1 MVLVSVIVPIYNV
14 EKYVAKCLNSL
25 IKQNYTNFEVLCVDD
40 GSPDNSKAIVKKY
53 AEKDSRIKLI
63 EKENGGYGSVLQ
75 YSINNIRTEYFL
87 ICDPDDW
94 LESTALKNLY
104 EFAESNNLDI
114 AVGDMYGV
122 YPEGNDYVKKYIH
135 TFYDELRILPNRVYT
150 DKNIIE
156 KFSFGHVSP
165 HAKLFRTEIV
175 KNINFP
181 FKVSYTDFVLYM
193 LALDHAN
200 RVGYINKPLAF
211 YLMDRPGNTR
221 TDIRKSII
229 YDYCKVWDA
238 TLEQIDKNNPLLM
251 DRLFEQLKFML
262 TEYTRVEIPDFKD
275 PYGKSVLKRIY
286 KFRKYKNNVKLLDKS
301 LKEKI
306 IYYGLM
312 NKYTTN
318 YFAKYYCKMKNKKMI
333 YSEEKHNYGNICKK
347 NI

>member
-1 MVLVSVIVPIYNV
+1 MGMETNITVVVPIYNV

-165 HAKLFRTEIV
+165 HAKLFRTE
-175 KNINFP
+175 
-181 FKVSYTDFVLYM
+181 KVIPFVLYSM
-193 LALDHAN
+193 QAVLPT
-200 RVGYINKPLAF
+200 YKKFTIPLC
-211 YLMDRPGNTR
+211 RWN
-221 TDIRKSII
+221 
-229 YDYCKVWDA
+229 
-238 TLEQIDKNNPLLM
+238 
-251 DRLFEQLKFML
+251 
-262 TEYTRVEIPDFKD
+262 
-275 PYGKSVLKRIY
+275 SVS
-286 KFRKYKNNVKLLDKS
+286 KLLQHINLTDS
-301 LKEKI
+301 PI
-306 IYYGLM
+306 G
-312 NKYTTN
+312 TN
-318 YFAKYYCKMKNKKMI
+318 SF
-333 YSEEKHNYGNICKK
+333 
-347 NI
+347 